1 MHMLTRLPAENASD
15 ASKTIPYALMV
26 AYGFNAALAFIAG
39 VTLIFCAGNIS
50 DILSD
55 PNQLP
60 YIMIFL
66 NSTNIKAGTVIMV
79 VPIILCFM
87 SALISEVATAS
98 RQLWAFARD
107 GGMPFSA
114 HLEPV
119 SEFT

>member
-1 MHMLTRLPAENASD
+1 
-15 ASKTIPYALMV
+15 MV
-26 AYGFNAALAFIAG
+26 AYAFNAGMAFIAG
-39 VTLIFCAGNIS
+39 VTLIFCAGNIN

-55 PNQLP
+55 PNQQP

-66 NSTNIKAGTVIMV
+66 NSTKSKAGTVIMV

-114 HLEPV
+114 SLEPV
-119 SEFT
+119 SIRTSSGI